1 MTTPPPPFF
10 SFVKTDVFS
19 DEKFHD
25 FKKLSGDL
33 IGNRQDYGHQTDNL
47 SANAQP
53 ERNECAEILV
63 QTV

>member
-10 SFVKTDVFS
+10 SFLKTDVFS

-33 IGNRQDYGHQTDNL
+33 VGNLQTDDHLTHNL